1 MPTAKQFKHWVTSEV
16 LPTIRKYDAYM
27 TAETIEE
34 AILNPDTIIKIAT
47 ELKNDCE
54 RRMIAEQRNHE
65 SQPKADYCD
74 KILANKSLVT
84 ITYIAKDYG

>member
-1 MPTAKQFKHWVTSEV
+1 MINESGLYSSKLPTAKQFKHWVTSEV

-65 SQPKADYCD
+65 S
-74 KILANKSLVT
+74 
-84 ITYIAKDYG
+84 